1 MPRHRPRPRTRALL
15 PLAALCA
22 ALGSL
27 SNPLLADEA
36 VNDSARQFLEQRLLE
51 QGLQG
56 SVEIAASSARMPA
69 CSEPQPFLPRSGQR
83 LLGRVA
89 VGVRCADGQ
98 TRYLQA
104 QIGVVG
110 DYVVAARAIAAGETL
125 SADML
130 EVRQGALERLP
141 RQLISDPLSVVGMQ
155 TTRDL
160 DAGSLLQSRSLR
172 AALLVERNARV
183 SVEALGTGF
192 RISRDGVALDA
203 GALGSEIRVR
213 TDGGEILRA
222 RIVGRNRLQVA
233 Q

>member
-1 MPRHRPRPRTRALL
+1 MPRHRPRTRPRALL

-83 LLGRVA
+83 LLGRV
-89 VGVRCADGQ
+89 VRCADGQ

-155 TTRDL
+155 TTRAL